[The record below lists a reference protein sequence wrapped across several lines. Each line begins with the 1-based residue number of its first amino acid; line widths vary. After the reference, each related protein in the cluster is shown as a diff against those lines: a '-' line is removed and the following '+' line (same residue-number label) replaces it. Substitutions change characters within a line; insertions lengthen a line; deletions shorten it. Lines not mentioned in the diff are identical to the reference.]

1 MQDDNV
7 ATPLSSGQFFS
18 RMAILFGVSSL
29 VGIVGSMTV
38 FNFQQT
44 VSCSVF
50 IAIIMGT
57 LLFWNLRLAI
67 AFLGLS
73 VLIFSNSINIPTF
86 IQSASLEV
94 ILFLVGMMVV
104 VGALRDLGFFT
115 WIVQLIVS
123 MPNLTGKKFIAVT
136 AVSSA
141 LMACAVDEV
150 TSIIFISSLIFQ
162 VCDRLK
168 LNPTPYIIICVF
180 ATNVGSAGTMMG
192 NPVGIYIGT
201 KAGLSFA
208 DFIIWSFPVMLV
220 ALALVVV
227 LTMWFFRKDLITFDL
242 NLKERMARNLSLVPK
257 IEVPYKQ
264 GLTLL
269 LATVCMIASHSFL
282 EEMFGLGKNSV
293 LLIAPLICA
302 GIVMIIK
309 RNRARHY
316 IEKEVDWWTLLFFM
330 LLFAVAGTLE
340 HTHVDKIMADKFS
353 AVCGTNSIVLIPLV
367 MVVSAVGS
375 AFVDNVIFVAAFCP
389 VISKL
394 AIGIKDLPLW
404 WALLFGACFGG
415 NITMIGSTANIV
427 ALGMLEKRSHVH
439 VMFFQWLKIGILAS
453 IVTCGFACLAL
464 YALAPLMPDR
474 YAQISKNDFQDY
486 SAVLENKNAIIKAE
500 TTPLFNT
507 IWLKPEDKTQYS
519 SVVLKMF
526 GDKRE
531 SINIIAYLP
540 ENIILDSNDT
550 AVEHHFKGKLS
561 HTGRADYPA
570 MMIVEEIITEQLQH

>member
-1 MQDDNV
+1 MHEDSGS
-7 ATPLSSGQFFS
+7 APLSSGQFFS
-18 RMAILFGVSSL
+18 RLGVLLGVSSL
-29 VGIVGSMTV
+29 VGVAGVIFGL
-38 FNFQQT
+38 NPQQT
-44 VSCSVF
+44 ISCSVF
-50 IAIIMGT
+50 IGIIMGT

-67 AFLGLS
+67 AFIGLS
-73 VLIFSNSINIPTF
+73 LLIFSNSINIPTF

-123 MPNLTGKKFIAVT
+123 MPNLNGKKFIAVT

-201 KAGLSFA
+201 KAGLTFT
-208 DFIIWSFPVMLV
+208 DFIVWAFPIMLV
-220 ALALVVV
+220 ALALVVI
-227 LTMWFFRKDLITFDL
+227 LTMWFFRKDLAIFDR
-242 NLKERMARNLSLVPK
+242 NLKERIARNLSLVPT

-264 GLTLL
+264 GLVLL
-269 LATVCMIASHSFL
+269 LATVSMIASHSHL
-282 EEMFGLGKNSV
+282 EILFGLGKNSV
-293 LLIAPLICA
+293 LLIAPLLCA

-309 RNRARHY
+309 RNRARYY
-316 IEKEVDWWTLLFFM
+316 IENEVDWWTLLFFM

-340 HTHVDKIMADKFS
+340 HTNVDKIMAGKFS
-353 AVCGTNSIVLIPLV
+353 EVCGTENVILIPLV
-367 MVVSAVGS
+367 MTVSALGS

-394 AIGIKDLPLW
+394 SIGVKDLPLW

-453 IVTCGFACLAL
+453 LLTGGFACLAL
-464 YALAPLMPDR
+464 YALSPLMPDR
-474 YAQISKNDFQDY
+474 YAMISMSDFQGC
-486 SAVLENKNAIIKAE
+486 STPLTNKNAIIKADIDHNSKA
-500 TTPLFNT
+500 T
-507 IWLKPEDKTQYS
+507 WLKPEDQAQYS
-519 SVVLKMF
+519 SITLKIF
-526 GDKRE
+526 GEKRQ
-531 SINIIAYLP
+531 SISFIAYLP
-540 ENIILDSNDT
+540 KDMSIESNG
-550 AVEHHFKGKLS
+550 AEQFFKGKIS
-561 HTGRADYPA
+561 HTGREDFPA
-570 MMIVEEIITEQLQH
+570 ILVVEEILSEPTLH